1 MEGTFEQRAAELLEQ
16 ATLLVSNSLR
26 TTGED
31 GKYRISIP
39 EEFKNSFFELTDQVN
54 LKLMEDQDNFYG
66 YFLFQMSREL
76 RFDINSPAAVNFKG
90 VRYVLYYN
98 PLIFLKLDLERM
110 ESIIKHEILH
120 VLLMHLTRAKA
131 LKNSYS
137 AVVLNMAMDLAIN
150 KYLTPLPPYAV
161 TVDWINQMYGLSLES
176 YQSFEY
182 YADRLQSVINLPKEA
197 GDMDTEKL
205 YETDFDASRT
215 HDLWEESSELEEKA
229 LQEFTEKAVRASEK
243 GELPAYLNNMLAS
256 LFGSRG
262 ELPWNL
268 YLMRLLGTVESNKKK
283 TVTRRNRRQPDR
295 LELRGELRSH
305 KARIALAL
313 DISGSISD
321 EEFMQAMK
329 EVLSIVKN
337 YSNELTI
344 LECDDEIRREYQ
356 VKTMRDVKERT
367 DSRGGT
373 SFSPVFEYANAH
385 EINLLIYF
393 TDGKGEEKLKVKPRG
408 YKVLWIISGRGD
420 KLSLK
425 EPYGAVMK
433 LHNLAAKEEFV
444 DLSEVTTS
452 GYSMNYQEKII

>member
-90 VRYVLYYN
+90 ARYVLYYN

-110 ESIIKHEILH
+110 ESILKHEILH
-120 VLLMHLTRAKA
+120 VLSMHLTRAKA

-150 KYLTPLPPYAV
+150 KYLTPLPPYAI
-161 TVDWINQMYGLSLES
+161 TVDWINQMYGLSLEP

-182 YADRLQSVINLPKEA
+182 YADRLQSVINLSKEA

-215 HDLWEESSELEEKA
+215 HDLWEESSEIEEKA
-229 LQEFTEKAVRASEK
+229 LQEFTEKAIRASEK
-243 GELPAYLNNMLAS
+243 GELPAYLNSMLAS

-425 EPYGAVMK
+425 EPYGAVIK

>member
-1 MEGTFEQRAAELLEQ
+1 MNHSFEQRAAELLDE
-16 ATLLVSNSLR
+16 AARLISNSLR
-26 TTGED
+26 TIGED
-31 GKYRISIP
+31 GKYRISVP
-39 EEFKNSFFELTDQVN
+39 EDFRSSFFELTDQVN

-76 RFDINSPAAVNFKG
+76 RFDISSPAAVNFKG
-90 VRYVLYYN
+90 TGYVLYYN

-110 ESIIKHEILH
+110 ESILKHEILH
-120 VLLMHLTRAKA
+120 VLSMHLTRAKV
-131 LKNSYS
+131 LKKSYS
-137 AVVLNMAMDLAIN
+137 PVVLNMAMDLAIN

-161 TVDWINQMYGLSLES
+161 TTEWINQMYGLNLEA

-182 YADRLQSVINLPKEA
+182 YADRLQGTISLPKEA
-197 GDMDTEKL
+197 GDMDVQKL

-215 HDLWEESSELEEKA
+215 HDLWEESSEIEEKA

-243 GELPAYLNNMLAS
+243 GEPPAYLGNMIAS
-256 LFGSRG
+256 LFNSRS

-305 KARIALAL
+305 KARIVLAL

-329 EVLSIVKN
+329 EVLNIVKN
-337 YSNELTI
+337 HNHELTV

-356 VKTMRDVKERT
+356 VKTIRDVKERT
-367 DSRGGT
+367 GSKGGT
-373 SFSPVFEYANAH
+373 NFNPVFEYANTH
-385 EINLLIYF
+385 EVNLLIYF
-393 TDGKGEEKLKVKPRG
+393 TDGKGEEKLKVKPHG
-408 YKVLWIISGRGD
+408 YKILWIISGRGD

-433 LHNLAAKEEFV
+433 LHSIAVKEEFV